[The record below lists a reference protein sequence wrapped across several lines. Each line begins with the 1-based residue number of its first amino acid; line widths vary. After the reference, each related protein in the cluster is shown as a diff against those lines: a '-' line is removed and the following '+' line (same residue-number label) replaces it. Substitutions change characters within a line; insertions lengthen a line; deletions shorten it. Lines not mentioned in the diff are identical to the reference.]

1 MVLPRSSAGAGA
13 GAGWRAG
20 IWGRNPILKSMLSQ
34 AGTRP
39 RGPRR
44 AMLPSTLCPVPPT
57 YSLSLSLHF
66 ATFSGSRPGPA
77 VPPVGSYSSLAFPH
91 QGPPSLTAMLF
102 VVKYPRLS
110 LGSKRARAM
119 LCLRYIPR
127 TRQRG
132 PPWRFFRGGDPKNG
146 TRTEGTPR
154 TQGRT

>member
-1 MVLPRSSAGAGA
+1 
-13 GAGWRAG
+13 
-20 IWGRNPILKSMLSQ
+20 MLSQ

-39 RGPRR
+39 RGPRC

-57 YSLSLSLHF
+57 YSLSLGLHF
-66 ATFSGSRPGPA
+66 ATFSGSRPRPA
-77 VPPVGSYSSLAFPH
+77 VPPVGSYSSLALPH
-91 QGPPSLTAMLF
+91 QGPPSLTATLF

-132 PPWRFFRGGDPKNG
+132 PPWRFFRGG
-146 TRTEGTPR
+146 GTPKTALEQKGLPGHKAGHDR
-154 TQGRT
+154 KGFPVSRL